1 MVFCAFLHYDAH
13 IKKVSGGNTMIKKI
27 VVVSAF
33 LFLIILSFV
42 SVRRPAVLKTP
53 VLEYN
58 YFSSEITDDSDD
70 NIHELH

>member
-1 MVFCAFLHYDAH
+1 
-13 IKKVSGGNTMIKKI
+13 MIKKI